1 MFGVSDAMLI
11 EIIVIQGF
19 LTAMAW
25 FRHRANIGRLLSGT
39 ERKTYLIKRN
49 SEQLDLDKK

>member
-1 MFGVSDAMLI
+1 MLT
-11 EIIVIQGF
+11 ELIVIQGL

-25 FRHRANIGRLLSGT
+25 YRHRANIGRLLSGT
-39 ERKTYLIKRN
+39 ERKTHLIKRN